1 MSAPFFLVDEARL
14 ETNLRT
20 LFSVKKRTDCK
31 ILLALKGFAMWSLAP
46 LIRKYLDGVC
56 ASSPWEARLGR
67 EEFGGEVHAYAAA
80 YSQEDILSL
89 RETCTE
95 IDFNSLS
102 QWERFR
108 SLVKGRLLCGL
119 RVNPECSTQERPMYD
134 PCAPCSR
141 LGITADTLFNGAA
154 PGGRPAALDGITGL
168 HFHTLCEQDS
178 PALAVTLD
186 AVENRFGSLL
196 SDMDWVNFGGGHHI
210 TRADYDIDLLCRLI
224 NDFKKKHGVRVYL
237 EPGEAVALNAGVLVA
252 EVLDIIHNGMDIA
265 ILNVSC
271 TAHMPDVLEMP
282 YRPNICVKDGDT
294 FFPAEGK
301 RAGQAFEKAHTYRL
315 GGVSCLA
322 GDIIGDYSF
331 DTPLKTG
338 DTLIFEDMAHYSM
351 VKTTMFNGVKHPD
364 IKIRASETGE
374 IRTVRAF
381 TYEDYRDR
389 LS

>member
-1 MSAPFFLVDEARL
+1 MSTPFFLVDEVRL
-14 ETNLRT
+14 ENNLRI
-20 LFSVKKRTDCK
+20 LSSVKEQTDCK

-80 YSQEDILSL
+80 YDREDILSL
-89 RETCTE
+89 CETCTE

-102 QWERFR
+102 QWSRFGE
-108 SLVKGRLLCGL
+108 LVKGRLLCGL
-119 RVNPECSTQERPMYD
+119 RINPECSTQKHAIYD

-141 LGITADTLFNGAA
+141 LGITSEALF
-154 PGGRPAALDGITGL
+154 DGIASSGPGKALEGISGL
-168 HFHTLCEQDS
+168 HFHTLCEQNAE
-178 PALAVTLD
+178 ALALTLA
-186 AVENRFGSLL
+186 AVEERFGRLIPQ
-196 SDMDWVNFGGGHHI
+196 MGWINFGGGHHI
-210 TRADYDIDLLCRLI
+210 TRDDYDLDLLCRLI
-224 NDFKKKHGVRVYL
+224 TGFKKKYDVQVYL

-252 EVLDIIHNGMDIA
+252 EVLDITHNKMDIA

-282 YRPNICVKDGDT
+282 YRPNICLKDGES
-294 FFPAEGK
+294 FFPDKDARGGLPE
-301 RAGQAFEKAHTYRL
+301 EKGFTYRL
-315 GGVSCLA
+315 GGLSCLA

-331 DTPLKTG
+331 DRPLTVG
-338 DTLIFEDMAHYSM
+338 DMLVFEDMAHYTM

-364 IKIRASETGE
+364 IRIHNSETGHT
-374 IRTVRAF
+374 RTVRSF
-381 TYEDYRDR
+381 TYEDYRSR